1 MGLAQMVT
9 EVEYRVNF
17 NYWSQNDKWKGFF
30 FINWLYIKD
39 IPNRVFRSIIN
50 EYNDNKPVTSSRDTQ
65 EIFPTA
71 GMEMLKIFKEYPQE
85 ASIFDQ
91 MSNEEKM
98 MILQTQQQQQ
108 AQNQVQGGQGSNI
121 LLRQQIQ
128 QQKMRSMN
136 NTMDQSRFNAFPP
149 NMNYQM
155 NMGPNI
161 NMNQMYQKD
170 ELMMNKIPLMM
181 QQLQKQQQQLQKMNY
196 SMNNPNFMMNQR
208 GSNQNMM
215 GMGNIMPNMMQN
227 QSRYM
232 NYPQGNQMMMKQ
244 YRNEEEEEPKENKEM
259 FNNENEQ
266 HVNENFFNSKS
277 SSDSL

>member
-1 MGLAQMVT
+1 MGLAQMVS

-30 FINWLYIKD
+30 FINWLFIKD

-71 GMEMLKIFKEYPQE
+71 GLEMLKIFQEYPQE

-98 MILQTQQQQQ
+98 MILQSQQQQQ
-108 AQNQVQGGQGSNI
+108 AQNQIQGGQGSNI

-128 QQKMRSMN
+128 QQKKRSINSQMGN
-136 NTMDQSRFNAFPP
+136 MEQPRFKGFP
-149 NMNYQM
+149 NMNY
-155 NMGPNI
+155 
-161 NMNQMYQKD
+161 NMNIGQNLNPMYQKD
-170 ELMMNKIPLMM
+170 DSMVNKIPLMM
-181 QQLQKQQQQLQKMNY
+181 QQLQKQQQLLQKMNY
-196 SMNNPNFMMNQR
+196 NMNNPNFMMNQR
-208 GSNQNMM
+208 GNNPNMM
-215 GMGNIMPNMMQN
+215 GSMIPNMMQN
-227 QSRYM
+227 QLRYM
-232 NYPQGNQMMMKQ
+232 NYPQSNQMMMKQ
-244 YRNEEEEEPKENKEM
+244 YRNEEEEPKQNKEI
-259 FNNENEQ
+259 FNNDNEQ
-266 HVNENFFNSKS
+266 QVNENFFNSKS